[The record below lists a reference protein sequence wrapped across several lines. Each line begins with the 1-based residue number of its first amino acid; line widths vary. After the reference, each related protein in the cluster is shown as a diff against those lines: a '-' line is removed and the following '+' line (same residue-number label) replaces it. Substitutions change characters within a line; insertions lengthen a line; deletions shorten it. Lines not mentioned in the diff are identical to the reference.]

1 MAGAVLAALGSGRVR
16 RGEGALVAEGF
27 TAYRFAVE
35 ATSSLRGAITADPED
50 TDGGGGGGGSGGGG
64 GGAAEAPEGWRFG
77 LAIL

>member
-27 TAYRFAVE
+27 TADHFTVE
-35 ATSSLRGAITADPED
+35 ATSSLRGAITVDPED
-50 TDGGGGGGGSGGGG
+50 AGGGGGGGG
-64 GGAAEAPEGWRFG
+64 GGAAEAPEGWRLG